1 MHTHHKILWTMALL
15 ACGSSLTPV
24 KGTPPN
30 NNLTE
35 SVQAV
40 ITKIGSI
47 DDDSDI
53 AQTIGAQASILV
65 LEAKLIKAVTA
76 VKDAVGGVASDV
88 VANVSTSTTA
98 LNTRATDLAT
108 AVAGVKDAVGGLATS
123 DVFTNVNTSTTA
135 LQAGGTVLATAVTDV
150 KDAVGGLATS
160 DVFTNVNTSTTALQ
174 AGGTVL
180 ATAVTAVQSAIGN
193 VTGGEADDVYKQLTG
208 NLGAINKINSDTTTL
223 AEAIESLI
231 NTVGPIDTYGDI
243 VKTIQN
249 KNNLLAMP
257 DSTP

>member
-135 LQAGGTVLATAVTDV
+135 LQAGGTVLATAVT
-150 KDAVGGLATS
+150 
-160 DVFTNVNTSTTALQ
+160 
-174 AGGTVL
+174 
-180 ATAVTAVQSAIGN
+180 AVQSAIGN